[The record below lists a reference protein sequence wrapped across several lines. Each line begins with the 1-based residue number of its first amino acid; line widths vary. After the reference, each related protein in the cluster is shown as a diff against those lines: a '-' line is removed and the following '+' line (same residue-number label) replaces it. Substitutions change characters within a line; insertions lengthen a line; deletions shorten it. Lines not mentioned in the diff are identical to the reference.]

1 MKKAVLLLTATILSF
16 NFVLAQDG
24 NKPSSYANLAL
35 QFSQQNFN
43 GDAANG
49 FLPSVS
55 NAYGFGSFVDN
66 PASVALLDES
76 SFSFGLYNSNLEM
89 ENNYQG
95 NSVMTEDNN
104 LGFGNIGVLYKLP
117 TEQGS
122 FVMGAGYN
130 RISNMRDVTRI
141 SARNNQSTITDD
153 FREPDSDYYGLA
165 YDVYATDWGDVDS
178 TYRESIFRIGFDT
191 YPGISQEAEIT
202 QSTNIGEYSVFF
214 GTEFQKNL
222 FVGLSAGITSG
233 SQNYR
238 RNFLEVDE
246 LNDYNAEFI
255 PSDTEGEL
263 TDVEN
268 ILTTDEIDSEIVG
281 FAIRA
286 GLMYQFSPNITLGV
300 SYLFPS
306 TMVIQEQYYSSI
318 KTELDDGSSPF
329 QADFASDG
337 VYEYRIQKPGEL
349 KAGLTFSGIG
359 NFDLSV
365 AAELSDYSNLS
376 LDFVSGND
384 LSFNDEVALREQQDE
399 LADFMNSSYQMKA
412 NLKAGLGYTVNDQL
426 KIKAGYAYLPGKSS
440 VYEATKNV
448 ASAGFSTNITEN
460 MIFDLMGQYS
470 FWNDRSVA
478 YSYFDYNDGGIARS
492 ETIDHEISV
501 VKVMA
506 GLRILF

>member
-1 MKKAVLLLTATILSF
+1 MKKASLLLIAIILSF
-16 NFVLAQDG
+16 SSVFAQDG

-35 QFSQQNFN
+35 QFSKQNFN

-55 NAYGFGSFVDN
+55 SAYGFGSFMDN
-66 PASVALLDES
+66 PASMALLDES
-76 SFSFGLYNSNLEM
+76 SFSFGLYNSSLEM
-89 ENNYQG
+89 ENSYHG
-95 NSVMTEDNN
+95 NTVMTEDNY
-104 LGFGNIGVLYKLP
+104 LGFGEIGVVYKLP

-130 RISNMRDVTRI
+130 RVTDMRDVTRI
-141 SARNNQSTITDD
+141 SARNTQSTITDD
-153 FREPDSDYYGLA
+153 FREPDSDYYGIA

-191 YPGISQEAEIT
+191 YPGITQEAEIT

-222 FVGLSAGITSG
+222 FLGVSGGITSG
-233 SQNYR
+233 SHTYR

-246 LNDYNAEFI
+246 FNDYNAEFI
-255 PSDTEGEL
+255 PSDTDGEY
-263 TDVEN
+263 TDIDN
-268 ILTTDEIDSEIVG
+268 ILTSDEIDSDIVG
-281 FAIRA
+281 FSIRT
-286 GLMYQFSPNITLGV
+286 GFLYRFSPNITLGV

-306 TMVIQEQYYSSI
+306 TMVVQEQYYSSI
-318 KTELDDGSSPF
+318 TTELDDSSTPF

-337 VYEYRIQKPGEL
+337 FYEYRIKKPGEL
-349 KAGLTFSGIG
+349 KAGLTLSDIG
-359 NFDLSV
+359 NFDVSV
-365 AAELSDYSNLS
+365 AAELSDYSNLR
-376 LDFVSGND
+376 LDFISGND

-399 LADFMNSSYQMKA
+399 LAAFMNSSYQMKA
-412 NLKAGLGYTVNDQL
+412 NLKAGLGYTFNDQL

-448 ASAGFSTNITEN
+448 ASAGFSANITEN
-460 MIFDLMGQYS
+460 MIFDVMGQYS
-470 FWNDRSVA
+470 FWDDRSVA
-478 YSYFDYNDGGIARS
+478 YSYFDYNDGGVARS
-492 ETIDHEISV
+492 ETIDHDITTI
-501 VKVMA
+501 KVMA